1 MNDRKIERRRVWG
14 GLLMVG
20 GLLLG
25 AGLVWASGEEERESL
40 YRLNNQGVA
49 LMEQYQHE
57 QAVEKFS
64 QALAADGNFVIG
76 RVNLALAFYFLNDG
90 KRAMVEAKRA
100 LERAPQSPQALYVLG
115 AAAKKE
121 RLYPEALAAFTQ
133 LLALDPTDPYTNIQ
147 VGQLH
152 SATQAYDAAV
162 TAFRQ
167 ALDAEPYNATAAYS
181 LAQALIRSRK
191 TAEGQAM
198 LARFQAMKAG
208 GYATTLGLTYGEQ
221 GKYAEALVTTGIEP
235 DLLPLEGPRVAYRA
249 IETGVVGPIL
259 SGANGPA
266 GLETVLGRQI
276 RQEEWSPALVREL
289 ITPFSTSQTLGD
301 WDGDDRPDLVV
312 SGLDAE
318 GRPVLR
324 LFRNTGAPGRPAF
337 AEVTESS
344 GLRATGPV
352 SGVVLGDYDNDGKT
366 DLLAFGHRS
375 LSLWRNQGDGTFK
388 EVTKETGLPTPY
400 PAWALSGAWIDLDH
414 DGDLD
419 LVLGNFADLDQFPSQ
434 AGARAVFP
442 DDFPGQ
448 KNLVFRNN
456 GMGQFSEIAGPAG
469 LDGGARKTT
478 AVIGT
483 DYNNQRDVDLLFVQ
497 YGEPVQLFSNQRD
510 GSFREVAA
518 EAGLR
523 MVSHGFGVAA
533 GDLNKDNFTD
543 FYFPTRTGADRLLL
557 STGRATFAEVAI
569 ASPLTGSTGAQMA
582 DYDNDGILDVVTLT
596 EGKMVG
602 QRGLGTRLAAPAPLG
617 PATSALHQGRMFGL
631 GDLTGDGGSDLVAL
645 SADGKEVV
653 LQASGQLRQVA
664 RLKVLGRT
672 SNRSAIGAK
681 VELRSGSLR
690 QKREVYASS
699 PAPAPTEMIFGLGN
713 RSTVDAVQLF
723 WPAGILQSELVVKAE
738 AKTSP
743 PNRIEEL
750 DRKGTSC
757 PILYAWNGEEYQFV
771 TDFLGGSAFGSL
783 VAPGKFNTPDPDE
796 YIRLT
801 DQQLREKDGRL
812 SLRLNN
818 QLEEVIFF
826 DAVRLLAIDHPAE
839 IEVYP
844 NERLMPGPPFP
855 EFKLYATRGARPPV
869 SARDDRGNDIL
880 PLIRTIDRRYP
891 EEFAKLPF
899 KGYARE
905 HAIELDLGPLN
916 PASPVVLLMT
926 AWIDYADSTS
936 NFAAAQAGERLIPP
950 YLQVKDAQGH
960 WQTVLPQMGFPAGLP
975 KTMTVDLTGKFLT
988 DDRRVRIVTGMRI
1001 YWDQILVDSSE
1012 GNFKTRTTTLDATA
1026 ADLHWRGFPREYS
1039 PDGRRPLLY
1048 DYRTIEPSAPWKT
1061 HSGNYTR
1068 YGDVRELLTTPD
1080 NRYVITRNGDELQ
1093 VDFDATRL
1101 PRLPRGWKRT
1111 FLLYTAGFGKDMDL
1125 HSARPETIGEL
1136 PFHGMKSYPYLGR
1149 EQFPLT
1155 SEILE
1160 YFEKYN
1166 TRTITPLLGRL
1177 R

>member
-1 MNDRKIERRRVWG
+1 M
-14 GLLMVG
+14 L
-20 GLLLG
+20 LLLG
-25 AGLVWASGEEERESL
+25 GVLFGAGQVWDRAEASGPEEREGL

-57 QAVEKFS
+57 EAAEKFS

-76 RVNLALAFYFLNDG
+76 RVNLALAYYFLNDG

-100 LERAPQSPQALYVLG
+100 LELAPKSPQALYIFG

-121 RLYPEALAAFTQ
+121 RLYPEAMAAFTQ
-133 LLALDPTDPYTNIQ
+133 LLDQDPTDPYTNLQ

-152 SATQAYDAAV
+152 SATQDYESAV
-162 TAFRQ
+162 AAFRL

-191 TAEGQAM
+191 TTEGQAM

-221 GKYAEALVTTGIEP
+221 GKYAEALVTTGIEA
-235 DLLPLEGPRVAYRA
+235 DLLPLEGPRVTYRTVDA
-249 IETGVVGPIL
+249 GISGQIRQGTG
-259 SGANGPA
+259 AEPA
-266 GLETVLGRQI
+266 GLEMVLGRQI
-276 RQEEWSPALVREL
+276 RKEEWSPALVREL
-289 ITPFSTSQTLGD
+289 ITPFSTSQTLAD

-312 SGLDAE
+312 SGLDTE
-318 GRPVLR
+318 GHPTLR
-324 LFRNTGAPGRPAF
+324 LFRNSGIHGRPAF
-337 AEVTESS
+337 SEVTEQS

-366 DLLAFGHRS
+366 DLLAFGHHS
-375 LSLWRNQGDGTFK
+375 LALWRNQGDGTFQ
-388 EVTKETGLPTPY
+388 EVTEKTGLPANY

-419 LVLGNFADLDQFPSQ
+419 LVLGNFANLDQFPSQ
-434 AGARAVFP
+434 AAERAIFP
-442 DDFPGQ
+442 DDFPGE

-456 GMGQFSEIAGPAG
+456 GMGQFTEISGPAG

-483 DYNNQRDVDLLFVQ
+483 DYNNQRDVDLLVVQ

-510 GSFREVAA
+510 GSFRELAA
-518 EAGLR
+518 EVGLR
-523 MVSHGFGVAA
+523 VVSHGFGVAA

-543 FYFPTRTGADRLLL
+543 FYFPTRMGVDRLLL
-557 STGRATFAEVAI
+557 STGRATFEEMAI
-569 ASPLTGSTGAQMA
+569 SNPLTGSTAAQIA
-582 DYDNDGILDVVTLT
+582 DYDNDGILDLLTLT
-596 EGKMVG
+596 QGKIVG
-602 QRGLGTRLAAPAPLG
+602 QRGLGTRLAPPIPLG
-617 PATSALHQGRMFGL
+617 PASETLHQGRMFGL
-631 GDLTGDGGSDLVAL
+631 ADLTGDGGSDLVAL
-645 SADGKEVV
+645 GAQGNEVV

-664 RLKVLGRT
+664 RLKVSGRT
-672 SNRSAIGAK
+672 SNRSGIGTK

-690 QKREVYASS
+690 QKREVYAAS
-699 PAPAPTEMIFGLGN
+699 PAPAPAELIFGLGN
-713 RSTVDAVQLF
+713 RTSVDAVQLF
-723 WPAGILQSELVVKAE
+723 WPAGILQSELAVQAE
-738 AKTSP
+738 AKPTP

-771 TDFLGGSAFGSL
+771 TDFLGGSAFGAL
-783 VAPGKFNTPDPDE
+783 VAPGQFNTSDPDE

-826 DAVRLLAIDHPAE
+826 DAVQLLAVDHPATV
-839 IEVYP
+839 EVYP

-869 SARDDRGNDIL
+869 SARDDLGHDIL

-891 EEFAKLPF
+891 EEFEKLPF

-905 HAIELDLGPLN
+905 HAIELDLGPLA

-950 YLQVKDAQGH
+950 YLQVKNREGQ

-1001 YWDQILVDSSE
+1001 YWDQILVDTTDAKV
-1012 GNFKTRTTTLDATA
+1012 KTRMTTLDTMA

-1039 PDGRRPLLY
+1039 PDGHRPLLY
-1048 DYRTIEPSAPWKT
+1048 DYRTIEPTAPWKT
-1061 HSGNYTR
+1061 HAGNYTR
-1068 YGDVRELLTTPD
+1068 YGDVRELLTSPD

-1093 VDFDATRL
+1093 VDFDAHRL
-1101 PRLPRGWKRT
+1101 PLLPRGWKRT
-1111 FLLYTAGFGKDMDL
+1111 FFLYTNGFGKDMDL
-1125 HSARPETIGEL
+1125 HSAYPDVIGEL
-1136 PFHGMKSYPYLGR
+1136 PFQGMKSYPYQGNER
-1149 EQFPLT
+1149 YPLT
-1155 SEILE
+1155 RETIDYLDR
-1160 YFEKYN
+1160 YN

>member
-1 MNDRKIERRRVWG
+1 V
-14 GLLMVG
+14 VG

-25 AGLVWASGEEERESL
+25 AGLVWASGQEEREAL

-57 QAVEKFS
+57 AAVEKFS

-76 RVNLALAFYFLNDG
+76 RVNLALAYYFLNDG

-100 LERAPQSPQALYVLG
+100 LERAPKSPQALYVLG

-121 RLYPEALAAFTQ
+121 RLYPEALAAFSQ
-133 LLALDPTDPYTNIQ
+133 LLALDPTDPYTNLQI
-147 VGQLH
+147 GQLH

-162 TAFRQ
+162 AAFRQ

-198 LARFQAMKAG
+198 LARFQTMKAG

-235 DLLPLEGPRVAYRA
+235 DLLPADGPRVTYRA
-249 IETGVVGPIL
+249 VDAGITGPIL
-259 SGANGPA
+259 SSASSGPA
-266 GLETVLGRQI
+266 GLNLVLGRQI

-289 ITPFSTSQTLGD
+289 ITPFSTSQTLAD

-312 SGLDAE
+312 SGLDAA

-324 LFRNTGAPGRPAF
+324 LFRNTGTPGRPAF
-337 AEVTESS
+337 TEVTEPS

-375 LSLWRNQGDGTFK
+375 LSLWRNQGDGKFE
-388 EVTKETGLPTPY
+388 EVTKETGLPAPY

-434 AGARAVFP
+434 AGERAVFP

-456 GMGQFSEIAGPAG
+456 GMGGMGGMGQFSEIAGPAG

-478 AVIGT
+478 AVLGT

-510 GSFREVAA
+510 GSFRELAA
-518 EAGLR
+518 EAGLQV
-523 MVSHGFGVAA
+523 VSHGFGVAA

-543 FYFPTRTGADRLLL
+543 FYFPTRKGQDRLLL
-557 STGRATFAEVAI
+557 STGRATFEEAAL
-569 ASPLTGSTGAQMA
+569 ASPLTGSTAAQMA
-582 DYDNDGILDVVTLT
+582 DYDNDGILDLLTLT
-596 EGKMVG
+596 QGKIVG
-602 QRGLGTRLAAPAPLG
+602 QRGLGTRLATPSPFGSATEPL
-617 PATSALHQGRMFGL
+617 HEGRMFGL
-631 GDLTGDGGSDLVAL
+631 GDLTGEGGSDLVAL
-645 SADGKEVV
+645 GADGKEVV
-653 LQASGQLRQVA
+653 LQASGQLRPVA

-690 QKREVYASS
+690 QKREVYAAS
-699 PAPAPTEMIFGLGN
+699 PAPAPSEMIFGLGN
-713 RSTVDAVQLF
+713 RSSVDAVQLF
-723 WPAGILQSELVVKAE
+723 WPAGILQSELAVKAE
-738 AKTSP
+738 AKTAS

-771 TDFLGGSAFGSL
+771 TDFLGGSAFGAL
-783 VAPGKFNTPDPDE
+783 VAPGTFNTPDPDE

-801 DQQLREKDGRL
+801 DRQLREKDGRL

-826 DAVRLLAIDHPAE
+826 DAARLLAVDHPAE
-839 IEVYP
+839 VEVYP

-855 EFKLYATRGARPPV
+855 EFKLYSTRGARPPV
-869 SARDDRGNDIL
+869 SARDDHGDDLL
-880 PLIRTIDRRYP
+880 PLIRDIDRRYP
-891 EEFAKLPF
+891 ENFEKLPF

-905 HAIELDLGPLN
+905 HAIELDLGPLDPSAN
-916 PASPVVLLMT
+916 VLLLLT

-950 YLQVKDAQGH
+950 YLQVKDAQGQ
-960 WQTVLPQMGFPAGLP
+960 WRTVLPQMGFPAGLP

-988 DDRRVRIVTGMRI
+988 SDRRVRIVTGMRI
-1001 YWDQILVDSSE
+1001 YWDQILVDTSTRRE
-1012 GNFKTRTTTLDATA
+1012 PLRTTTLEVAS

-1039 PDGRRPLLY
+1039 PDGRLPRLY
-1048 DYRTIEPSAPWKT
+1048 DYRIIDPVAPWKT
-1061 HSGNYTR
+1061 HFGNYTR
-1068 YGDVRELLTTPD
+1068 YGDVRELLLAPD

-1093 VDFDATRL
+1093 VDFDARRL

-1111 FLLYTAGFGKDMDL
+1111 FLLYTNGFGKDMDL

-1136 PFHGMKSYPYLGR
+1136 PFHGMKAYPYSGR
-1149 EQFPLT
+1149 EGYPLT
-1155 SEILE
+1155 KETIDYLDR
-1160 YFEKYN
+1160 YN

>member
-1 MNDRKIERRRVWG
+1 
-14 GLLMVG
+14 MVV

-25 AGLVWASGEEERESL
+25 VGLVWASEEGDREAL

-121 RLYPEALAAFTQ
+121 RLYPEALTAFTQ
-133 LLALDPTDPYTNIQ
+133 LLALDPTDPYTNLQ

-162 TAFRQ
+162 AAFRQ

-235 DLLPLEGPRVAYRA
+235 DLLPLEGPRVTYRA
-249 IETGVVGPIL
+249 VDAGVAGPIL
-259 SGANGPA
+259 SGSNGPA
-266 GLETVLGRQI
+266 GLESVLGRQI

-289 ITPFSTSQTLGD
+289 ITPFSTSQTLAD

-337 AEVTESS
+337 AEVTEPS

-366 DLLAFGHRS
+366 DLLAFGHRT

-456 GMGQFSEIAGPAG
+456 GMGVFSEIAGPAG

-510 GSFREVAA
+510 GSFRELAA
-518 EAGLR
+518 EVGLR
-523 MVSHGFGVAA
+523 VVSHGFGVAA

-543 FYFPTRTGADRLLL
+543 FYFPIRAGADRLLL
-557 STGRATFAEVAI
+557 STGRATFEEVAT
-569 ASPLTGSTGAQMA
+569 ASPLTGTTGAQMA
-582 DYDNDGILDVVTLT
+582 DYDNDGILDLVTLT
-596 EGKMVG
+596 QGKMVG
-602 QRGLGTRLAAPAPLG
+602 QRGLGTRLASPIPLG

-645 SADGKEVV
+645 GTDGKEVV

-905 HAIELDLGPLN
+905 HAIELDLGPLD

-950 YLQVKDAQGH
+950 YLQVKDVQGH

-988 DDRRVRIVTGMRI
+988 DDRQVRIVTGMRI
-1001 YWDQILVDSSE
+1001 YWDQILVGISD
-1012 GNFKTRTTTLDATA
+1012 GNFKTRTTTLDAMA
-1026 ADLHWRGFPREYS
+1026 ADLRWRGFPREYS

-1048 DYRTIEPSAPWKT
+1048 DYRTIEPTAPWKT

-1068 YGDVRELLTTPD
+1068 YGDVRELLTAPD

-1155 SEILE
+1155 SELLE